1 MVVSKTRAESDLE
14 PYRTRIA
21 RCVTDGIRDFLAQQ
35 APNLAF
41 MRRGTQAN
49 LVRDYIVRN
58 VRREFP
64 DGEDGVIHRDRR
76 GLYLLTIGNRYALR
90 FKKLNP
96 RFRTSNHPTQ
106 LTLDF
111 LLQRPL
117 QLFPELDE
125 VAHLNVGYQPG
136 ATLANSTV
144 WITCPNGD
152 VLDWMFS
159 ISEGDEPEWMTDR
172 RRPDVPAP
180 TRGGVG
186 VRPRK
191 TPKVALDG
199 SSG

>member
-1 MVVSKTRAESDLE
+1 MVVSMTRAEADLD

-21 RCVTDGIRDFLAQQ
+21 RCVSDGIRDFIAEQ
-35 APNLAF
+35 APNFAF
-41 MRRGTQAN
+41 MRRGTQAD

-64 DGEDGVIHRDRR
+64 DGEDGIAHKDRR
-76 GLYLLTIGNRYALR
+76 GLFLLTIGNRYALR

-96 RFRTSNHPTQ
+96 RFRTSNTATQ

-136 ATLANSTV
+136 VTLANSTV

-152 VLDWMFS
+152 KLEWKFS
-159 ISEGDEPEWMTDR
+159 ISGNDEPEWMTDR
-172 RRPDVPAP
+172 RRPDAPAP
-180 TRGGVG
+180 AQSGAG

-191 TPKVALDG
+191 TPRVALDG
-199 SSG
+199 SSR